1 MLGFLFD
8 SGFSP
13 PVTAA
18 LWCTVAA
25 VLVSILLLLYTIE
38 LRVRR
43 RYSER
48 RRVRTVAHWRSIIA
62 GAMASEAELDAA
74 PLPRFRLGARQD
86 FLWLWNHT
94 RNMVE
99 GAAGDRL
106 NELVRRLGLVAWV
119 RRRAKHSHLGTR
131 LLAIQ
136 TLGYLRDRS
145 SWEEI
150 LAACGDENM
159 SISIT
164 AAEALA
170 AIDPARAAMILIPKI
185 AGRRDWPKTHVF
197 RLLQKAGSESVSEPL
212 YRAIRT
218 GSADDAAYLMQFA
231 VLAEFDVRDAIAAET
246 MAKRNDPNAIAAALK
261 ISSGYGRTPRLHE
274 LSQHRVRY
282 VRMQA
287 ARLLGRTGRP
297 EDRRRLEEML
307 TDREWWVRYRAA
319 LALAG
324 MLDIS
329 SAELAAMSARQTDP
343 YARDILVQAI
353 AEVRQK

>member
-1 MLGFLFD
+1 MLAFLFD
-8 SGFSP
+8 SEFSP

-25 VLVSILLLLYTIE
+25 ILASILLLLYTIE

-48 RRVRTVAHWRSIIA
+48 RRARTTARWRAIIA
-62 GAMASEAELDAA
+62 GAMASPAELDAA
-74 PLPRFRLGARQD
+74 PLPKFRFGARKD

-106 NELVRRLGLVAWV
+106 NELVRRLNLIKWV
-119 RRRAKHSHLGTR
+119 RRQAQHAHLGTR

-136 TLGYLRDRS
+136 TLGYLRDDT
-145 SWEEI
+145 SWDEI
-150 LAACGDENM
+150 LAAIDDENM
-159 SISIT
+159 SVSIT

-170 AIDPARAAMILIPKI
+170 EIDPIRAVIILIPKV
-185 AGRRDWPKTHVF
+185 ADRRDWPKTHVF
-197 RLLQKAGSESVSEPL
+197 RLLQKAGSEAVSEPL

-218 GSADDAAYLMQFA
+218 GSADDAAYLLQFA
-231 VLAEFDVRDAIAAET
+231 VLAEFDVRDAMAAET
-246 MAKRNDPNAIAAALK
+246 MATRNDPNAIAAALK
-261 ISSGYGRTPRLHE
+261 ISSGYGRTPRLHD
-274 LSQHRVRY
+274 LSRHRVRY

-297 EDRRRLEEML
+297 QDRIRLEEML
-307 TDREWWVRYRAA
+307 TDEEWWVRYRAA
-319 LALAG
+319 LALAQ
-324 MLDIS
+324 LPDVS
-329 SAELAAMSARQTDP
+329 
-343 YARDILVQAI
+343 
-353 AEVRQK
+353 